1 MLAHFDF
8 KTTLQA
14 SAYLLKKANAPME
27 YLKLLKLLY
36 LADREMLLKH
46 GLVITCDNYCA
57 MKHGPV
63 PSYTYDIIKGDDSES
78 CRIWNIHIKHCKKAS
93 VYLVKDPG
101 IGWLSEADTD
111 YLDDVYNK
119 YGSWDIWD
127 VRDFTHTLPEWI
139 NRSDEKYTSSV
150 SFTPIDI
157 LRENGCEDLIPTYQ
171 EHIDIARELDL
182 LFE

>member
-8 KTTLQA
+8 PKTLQA
-14 SAYLLKKANAPME
+14 SAYLLKKANAPMK

-36 LADREMLLKH
+36 LADREMLLNH

-63 PSYTYDIIKGDDSES
+63 PSHTYDIIMGRDPVNCPE
-78 CRIWNIHIKHCKKAS
+78 WNHFIQPTGNKCVELII
-93 VYLVKDPG
+93 DPG
-101 IGWLSEADTD
+101 IEELSEADTD
-111 YLDDVYNK
+111 YLDDVFNR
-119 YGSWDIWD
+119 YGSWNVWQ

-139 NRSDEKYTSSV
+139 NRPEEKNTSSV
-150 SFTPIDI
+150 PFTPIDI
-157 LRENGCEDLIPTYQ
+157 LRENGCEDVIPVYQ

-182 LFE
+182 LFG